1 MSSAKET
8 SMKRTFALA
17 LALLLAFG
25 SVAQVSAQA
34 KKYTIAGIVFQED
47 QFMKTVLMGMKS
59 VADKNNV
66 TLLTAN
72 TANQISKE
80 VEVVNTYTA
89 RKVDA
94 ICITY
99 LDPAAASVPAA
110 KAAFDKGIKIISFN
124 NKLAGSFPS
133 STIMSDNGKLGEG
146 SGQAAAAYIKSKLA
160 GKKTIKVAIINYKAQ
175 LPPESN
181 ARQDGFWNVI
191 KDIPGVTLVAEAS
204 SPVVDQAVKK
214 ASDIITANP
223 DVDLFFGCNDGGT
236 KGAVLAVK
244 NSGKKI
250 AVFGI
255 DLDKQMVDFLQSPD
269 NILQASTAQDPFK
282 IGAMSVE
289 FALKVLRGEKV
300 DEQVIVPGLTLSRS
314 DPAAIAEFA
323 KTVK

>member
-1 MSSAKET
+1 
-8 SMKRTFALA
+8 MKLVRTLLTAGLILA
-17 LALLLAFG
+17 
-25 SVAQVSAQA
+25 SVFTLSAQD

-47 QFMKTVLMGMKS
+47 QFMKTVLDGMKS
-59 VADKNNV
+59 VADKNGV

-72 TANQISKE
+72 TANQITKE
-80 VEVVNTYTA
+80 VQVVNTYTA

-94 ICITY
+94 IAITY
-99 LDPAAASVPAA
+99 LDPAAASVPAV

-124 NKLAGSFPS
+124 NKLAADFPS
-133 STIMSDNGKLGEG
+133 STIMSNNVKLGEG
-146 SGQAAAAYIKSKLA
+146 SGLAAAEYIKTKLA

-181 ARQDGFWNVI
+181 MRQDGFWNQI

-204 SPVVDQAVKK
+204 SPQVDQALKK
-214 ASDIITANP
+214 AGDIITANP
-223 DVDLFFGCNDGGT
+223 DLDIIFGCNDGGT

-255 DLDKQMVDFLQSPD
+255 DLDKQTVDFLQSKD
-269 NILQASTAQDPFK
+269 NILQASTAQDPFQ

-289 FALKVLRGEKV
+289 FALRVLKGEPV
-300 DEQVIVPGLTLSRS
+300 DQEVIVPGLTLSRTN
-314 DPAAIAEFA
+314 PAAIAAFA

>member
-1 MSSAKET
+1 
-8 SMKRTFALA
+8 MKRMSVLA
-17 LALLLAFG
+17 LSLVLLAG
-25 SVAQVSAQA
+25 AAQLGAQA
-34 KKYTIAGIVFQED
+34 KKYTIAGVVFQED

-59 VADKNNV
+59 VADKNGV

-80 VEVVNTYTA
+80 VSVVNTYAA

-99 LDPAAASVPAA
+99 LDPAAASVPAMQ
-110 KAAFDKGIKIISFN
+110 AAFDKGIQVVSFN
-124 NKLAGSFPS
+124 NKLAADFPAA
-133 STIMSDNGKLGEG
+133 TIMSDNGKLGEG
-146 SGQAAAAYIKSKLA
+146 SGLAAAEYIKAKLA
-160 GKKTIKVAIINYKAQ
+160 GKKVIKVAVINYKAQ

-181 ARQDGFWNVI
+181 ARQDGFWNAI

-214 ASDIITANP
+214 AADIITANP
-223 DVDLFFGCNDGGT
+223 DLDIIFGCNDGGT

-255 DLDKQMVDFLQSPD
+255 DLDKQMVDFLQAKD

-289 FALKVLRGEKV
+289 FALKVLKGEKV
-300 DEQVIVPGLTLSRS
+300 EKEVIVPGLTLTRTN
-314 DPAAIAEFA
+314 PAAIAEFA
-323 KTVK
+323 KGLK

>member
-1 MSSAKET
+1 
-8 SMKRTFALA
+8 MKLSRILFVGV
-17 LALLLAFG
+17 LLAA
-25 SVAQVSAQA
+25 SVLTLSAQD
-34 KKYTIAGIVFQED
+34 KKFTIAGVVFQED

-59 VADKNNV
+59 VADKNGV

-99 LDPAAASVPAA
+99 LDPAAASVPAM
-110 KAAFDKGIKIISFN
+110 KAASDKGIKVISFN
-124 NKLAGSFPS
+124 NKLAADFPA
-133 STIMSDNGKLGEG
+133 STIMSNNVKLGEG
-146 SGQAAAAYIKSKLA
+146 SGLAAAEYIKTKLA

-181 ARQDGFWNVI
+181 MRQEGFWNQI
-191 KDIPGVTLVAEAS
+191 KDLPGVVLVGEAS
-204 SPVVDQAVKK
+204 SPVVDQAIKK
-214 ASDIITANP
+214 AGDIITANP
-223 DVDLFFGCNDGGT
+223 DLDIIYGCNDGGT

-255 DLDKQMVDFLQSPD
+255 DLDKQMVDFLQSKD

-282 IGAMSVE
+282 IGAMSLE
-289 FALKVLRGEKV
+289 FALKVLKGEKV
-300 DEQVIVPGLTLSRS
+300 DSEVIVPGLTLSRTN
-314 DPAAIAEFA
+314 PAAIADFA

>member
-1 MSSAKET
+1 MKPIARLVSSTLAA
-8 SMKRTFALA
+8 SLLFAGIA
-17 LALLLAFG
+17 G
-25 SVAQVSAQA
+25 AQT
-34 KKYTIAGIVFQED
+34 KKLTIAGIVFQED

-59 VADKNNV
+59 VAEKNDV
-66 TLLTAN
+66 ELLTAN

-99 LDPAAASVPAA
+99 LDPAAASVPAV
-110 KAAFDKGIKIISFN
+110 KAAHDKGIRIVSFN
-124 NKLAGSFPS
+124 NTLAADFPVATIQSNNGSLGAGS
-133 STIMSDNGKLGEG
+133 GK
-146 SGQAAAAYIKSKLA
+146 AAAEYIKTMLK

-181 ARQDGFWNVI
+181 ARQDGFWNEI
-191 KDIPGVTLVAEAS
+191 KDIPGVTLVGEAS

-214 ASDIITANP
+214 AGDIITANP
-223 DVDLFFGCNDGGT
+223 DLDILFGCNDGGT

-255 DLDKQMVDFLQSPD
+255 DLDKQMVSFLQSKD

-289 FALKVLRGEKV
+289 FAIKTLKGQPVEKM
-300 DEQVIVPGLTLSRS
+300 VIVPGLTLSRTN
-314 DPAAIAEFA
+314 PKAIDEFA
-323 KTVK
+323 KTAK

>member
-1 MSSAKET
+1 MTHAT
-8 SMKRTFALA
+8 RILTTLA
-17 LALLLAFG
+17 ASLLVLGGAP
-25 SVAQVSAQA
+25 QA
-34 KKYTIAGIVFQED
+34 KAQDKKLTIAGIVFQED
-47 QFMKTVLMGMKS
+47 QFMQTVLNGMKS
-59 VADKNNV
+59 VAEKNDV
-66 TLLTAN
+66 ELLTAN

-99 LDPAAASVPAA
+99 LDPAAASVPAV
-110 KAAFDKGIKIISFN
+110 KAAHDKGIKIVSFN
-124 NKLAGSFPS
+124 NTLAADFPVATIQSNNGSLGAGS
-133 STIMSDNGKLGEG
+133 GK
-146 SGQAAAAYIKSKLA
+146 AAAEFIKAHLA

-181 ARQDGFWNVI
+181 ARQDGFWNEI
-191 KDIPGVTLVAEAS
+191 KGIPGVTLVGEAS

-214 ASDIITANP
+214 AGDIITANP
-223 DVDLFFGCNDGGT
+223 DLDIIFGCNDGGT

-244 NSGKKI
+244 NSGKKV

-255 DLDKQMVDFLQSPD
+255 DLDKQMVSFLQSSD

-282 IGAMSVE
+282 IGAMSME
-289 FALKVLRGEKV
+289 FAIKALKNEPVEKM
-300 DEQVIVPGLTLSRS
+300 VIVPGLTLSRS
-314 DPAAIAEFA
+314 NPGAIAEFA

>member
-1 MSSAKET
+1 
-8 SMKRTFALA
+8 MKRVSHILSNALA
-17 LALLLAFG
+17 ASLLVLGAA
-25 SVAQVSAQA
+25 SQAQAQA
-34 KKYTIAGIVFQED
+34 KKFTIAGIVFQED

-66 TLLTAN
+66 ELLTAN

-80 VEVVNTYTA
+80 VEVVNTYAA

-99 LDPAAASVPAA
+99 LDPDAASVAA
-110 KAAFDKGIKIISFN
+110 VKAANDKGIKIISFN
-124 NKLAGSFPS
+124 NTLKADFPLSTVQSNNGSLGAGS
-133 STIMSDNGKLGEG
+133 GK
-146 SGQAAAAYIKSKLA
+146 AAAEYIKAHLA
-160 GKKTIKVAIINYKAQ
+160 GKKTIKVAVINYKAQ

-181 ARQDGFWNVI
+181 ARQDGFWNEI
-191 KDIPGVTLVAEAS
+191 KNIPGVTLVGEAS

-214 ASDIITANP
+214 AGDIITANP
-223 DVDLFFGCNDGGT
+223 DLDIIFGCNDGGT

-255 DLDKQMVDFLQSPD
+255 DLDKQMVSFLQSSD

-282 IGAMSVE
+282 IGAMSME
-289 FALKVLRGEKV
+289 FAVKALKGEPVEKM
-300 DEQVIVPGLTLSRS
+300 VIVPGLTLTRTN
-314 DPAAIAEFA
+314 PGAIAEFA
-323 KTVK
+323 KTVH

>member
-1 MSSAKET
+1 
-8 SMKRTFALA
+8 MKRLTLVALV
-17 LALLLAFG
+17 ALLAIAAVMP
-25 SVAQVSAQA
+25 VAAQTA
-34 KKYTIAGIVFQED
+34 KYTIAGIVFQED

-59 VADKNNV
+59 VADANGV

-80 VEVVNTYTA
+80 VEVVNTYAA

-99 LDPAAASVPAA
+99 LDPAAASVPAV
-110 KAAFDKGIKIISFN
+110 KAANDKGIKIISFN
-124 NKLAGSFPS
+124 NTLNADFPVATIQSKNEALGAGS
-133 STIMSDNGKLGEG
+133 GK
-146 SGQAAAAYIKSKLA
+146 AAAAYIKANLA

-181 ARQDGFWNVI
+181 ARQDGFWNEI
-191 KDIPGVTLVAEAS
+191 KNIPGVTLVGEAS
-204 SPVVDQAVKK
+204 APVVDQSVKK
-214 ASDIITANP
+214 AGDIITANP
-223 DVDLFFGCNDGGT
+223 DLDIIFGCNDGGT

-255 DLDKQMVDFLQSPD
+255 DLDKQMVSFLQSGD

-282 IGAMSVE
+282 IGAMSME
-289 FALKVLRGEKV
+289 FAVKALKGEPVEKM
-300 DEQVIVPGLTLSRS
+300 VIVPGLTLTRTN
-314 DPAAIAEFA
+314 PGAIAEFA

>member
-1 MSSAKET
+1 
-8 SMKRTFALA
+8 MKLFRTVFTA
-17 LALLLAFG
+17 ALLLA
-25 SVAQVSAQA
+25 SVLTLSAQD
-34 KKYTIAGIVFQED
+34 KKYTIAGVVFQED

-59 VADKNNV
+59 VADKNGV

-99 LDPAAASVPAA
+99 LDPAAASVPAM
-110 KAAFDKGIKIISFN
+110 KAANDKGIKVISFN
-124 NKLAGSFPS
+124 NKLAADFPA
-133 STIMSDNGKLGEG
+133 STIMSNNVKLGEG
-146 SGQAAAAYIKSKLA
+146 SGLAAAEYIKTKLA

-181 ARQDGFWNVI
+181 MRQDGFWNQI
-191 KDIPGVTLVAEAS
+191 KDLPGVTLVAEAS
-204 SPVVDQAVKK
+204 SPQVDQALKK
-214 ASDIITANP
+214 AGDIITANP
-223 DVDLFFGCNDGGT
+223 DLDILYGCNDGGT

-244 NSGKKI
+244 NAGKKI

-255 DLDKQMVDFLQSPD
+255 DLDKQMVDFLQSKD
-269 NILQASTAQDPFK
+269 NILQASTAQDPFQ

-289 FALKVLRGEKV
+289 FALKVLKGETV
-300 DEQVIVPGLTLSRS
+300 ANEVIVPGLTLSRTN
-314 DPAAIAEFA
+314 PAAIAEFA

>member
-1 MSSAKET
+1 
-8 SMKRTFALA
+8 MKIVRSVLTAT
-17 LALLLAFG
+17 LLLA
-25 SVAQVSAQA
+25 SVLTLSAQD
-34 KKYTIAGIVFQED
+34 KKYVIAGIVFQED
-47 QFMKTVLMGMKS
+47 QFMKTVLLGMKS
-59 VADKNNV
+59 VADKNGV

-94 ICITY
+94 IAITY
-99 LDPAAASVPAA
+99 LDPAAASIPAV
-110 KAAFDKGIKIISFN
+110 KAANDKGIKIISFN
-124 NKLAGSFPS
+124 NKLAADFPA
-133 STIMSDNGKLGEG
+133 STIMSNNVKLGEG
-146 SGQAAAAYIKSKLA
+146 SGLAAAEYIKTKLA

-181 ARQDGFWNVI
+181 MRQDGFWNQI
-191 KDIPGVTLVAEAS
+191 KDLPGVTLVGEAS
-204 SPVVDQAVKK
+204 SPVVDQAIKK
-214 ASDIITANP
+214 AGDIITANP
-223 DVDLFFGCNDGGT
+223 DLDILYGCNDGGT

-255 DLDKQMVDFLQSPD
+255 DLDKQMVEFLQSKD
-269 NILQASTAQDPFK
+269 NILQAATAQDPFK

-289 FALKVLRGEKV
+289 FALKVLKGEAV
-300 DEQVIVPGLTLSRS
+300 DQEVIVPGLTLSRTN
-314 DPAAIAEFA
+314 PAAIAEFA